1 MIDIKLDDIKIG
13 YRYSEIIKI
22 QKVGNNLYM
31 IEELDKNKGYRV
43 STINSR
49 TGKTILEKIFGI
61 NNIKN

>member
-13 YRYSEIIKI
+13 DRYSEIIKI